1 MKTLLVN
8 SKWVIVGYSILII
21 ASIILSLKLGF
32 NYEIAR
38 FFPDKDKDASFM
50 AAFTQRIERDDTFL
64 LVGIQHSGSIYD
76 STFLQKL
83 NDLTKKSKS
92 LPHILSSSSI
102 TNFREPVKTPFGLT
116 FTKTIHI
123 DQPERYSLD
132 SITVQN
138 DDRLYKSLVS
148 EDHRAAVVVL
158 RTREALTQLEAVEL
172 NDSLTKL
179 VNSYSFK
186 NTHIAG
192 VANTQSIFVDKI
204 KKEMMLYISLSILIT
219 AIILFILHR
228 TFWGI
233 VIPLS
238 AVLVSLLIFLA
249 YLYLSGQ
256 SLDIM
261 SSMYPLLIMIFGMSD
276 LIHLQSKYIDEL
288 ENGASRYDAMLQTF
302 KETGKALFLTS
313 FTTAIGFLSLITSS
327 IPAIREFGI
336 NASVGVCIAYMIV
349 LSFASSLL
357 LQFDLEKLQRNVHQK
372 KNWTRYN
379 LLFYRIGK
387 NKSRVVWTFTVILVV
402 LSLLGISRI
411 STNTYLL
418 SDIPLNSTV
427 RQDFIFFENNFSGVR
442 TFEIAIIP
450 KKSKGIFNADV
461 LLEAEKLEKYLEDSI
476 GLGSIQSP
484 VVVIKSINKTWSG
497 GANSKYSIP
506 ESPDL
511 IEDFGNLILRN
522 KSISQFG
529 ITDSIGE
536 LGRIT
541 GRIKD
546 SGSDSLS
553 LLMSKTK
560 NWIEKNIDKE
570 IVQFQFT
577 GSGLMV
583 DKNNEHLR
591 ESLIQSLLFAFIVI
605 GIMFAI
611 LFKDWKMLLVSIIPN
626 VIPLLIAGAVLG
638 YSDIELKAV
647 TSIIFTISFGIA
659 VDDTIHFL
667 VRYKMQRQKGNS
679 VDEALKQTFLITG
692 KAITLTTIVL
702 VFGFISLVFSDFT
715 GTYYVGIIVCITLVS
730 GLFADL
736 LLIPQLIYWINPN
749 SRNDDKKN
757 LSNG

>member
-1 MKTLLVN
+1 MKTLFVN
-8 SKWVIVGYSILII
+8 SRWVIVGYSIILVV
-21 ASIILSLKLGF
+21 SVFLSLKLGF

-38 FFPDKDKDASFM
+38 FFPDKDEDASFM

-64 LVGIQHSGSIYD
+64 LVGIQHSRSIYD
-76 STFLQKL
+76 STFLRKL
-83 NDLTKKSKS
+83 NDLTKKSRL
-92 LPHILSSSSI
+92 LPHILSASSV
-102 TNFREPVKTPFGLT
+102 TNFREPVKTPLGLSYK
-116 FTKTIHI
+116 KTIHI
-123 DQPERYSLD
+123 DEPERYSFD
-132 SITVQN
+132 SISIQQ

-148 EDHRAAVVVL
+148 EDHRAAVIVL
-158 RTREALTQLEAVEL
+158 RTREALSQTEAVEL
-172 NDSLTKL
+172 NDSLIKL
-179 VNSYSFK
+179 VKSYSFK
-186 NTHIAG
+186 NVHIAG
-192 VANTQSIFVDKI
+192 VANTQSIFVEKI
-204 KKEMMLYISLSILIT
+204 KKEMLLYISLSILIT

-233 VIPLS
+233 IIPLS
-238 AVLVSLLIFLA
+238 AVLASLLIFLA

-288 ENGASRYDAMLQTF
+288 ENGSSRFDAMLITF

-336 NASVGVCIAYMIV
+336 NASVGVTIAYIIV
-349 LSFASSLL
+349 VSFASSLL
-357 LQFDLEKLQRNVHQK
+357 LQFDMEKLQRNVHQK
-372 KNWTRYN
+372 QNWTRYN
-379 LLFYRIGK
+379 LFFYRIGK
-387 NKSRVVWTFTVILVV
+387 NKSRMVWTGTAILVV
-402 LSLLGISRI
+402 LSILGISRI

-450 KKSKGIFNADV
+450 QKSNSIFNSDV
-461 LLEAEKLEKYLEDSI
+461 LAEAQKLEEYLKDSI

-484 VVVIKSINKTWSG
+484 GVVIKSINKTWNG
-497 GANSKYSIP
+497 GMNSEYGIP
-506 ESPDL
+506 ESNDL
-511 IEDFGNLILRN
+511 IEDFGNLILKN
-522 KSISQFG
+522 KAISQFG
-529 ITDSIGE
+529 ITDSLGE

-541 GRIKD
+541 GRIRD

-560 NWIEKNIDKE
+560 NWIEQNIDKE

-605 GIMFAI
+605 GIMFSI
-611 LFKDWKMLLVSIIPN
+611 LFKDWKMLLVSVIPN
-626 VIPLLIAGAVLG
+626 IIPLLIAGAVLG

-667 VRYKMQRQKGNS
+667 VRYKMQRQKGES
-679 VDEALKQTFLITG
+679 VDSALKQTFLITG

-702 VFGFISLVFSDFT
+702 VFGFISLIFSDFT

-749 SRNDDKKN
+749 SRTDEAKN
-757 LSNG
+757 LSS